1 MTCVQLVYR
10 ETKGLRH
17 LLWIRLCRV
26 IDIHIILGGH
36 NALLEA
42 AYDLWARNGLL
53 SPLLTLCG
61 LTGSHT

>member
-1 MTCVQLVYR
+1 MTCVQLGYR

-17 LLWIRLCRV
+17 LLWIRLCRA

-42 AYDLWARNGLL
+42 AYDPWA
-53 SPLLTLCG
+53 
-61 LTGSHT
+61 